1 MILDIFCLLSRFI
14 LHLQQKQKQ
23 NKKVMVRKL
32 RLKSGEVPVERII
45 MKKTKHKIIKAKI
58 KMRRNISKVRRVKI
72 EKLETRSCVNEKIQ
86 NKRGIRWW

>member
-1 MILDIFCLLSRFI
+1 MSAVKIHTTSTT
-14 LHLQQKQKQ
+14 KTKQ

-32 RLKSGEVPVERII
+32 RLKSGEEVPVERII
-45 MKKTKHKIIKAKI
+45 MKKTKHKIIKVKI

-86 NKRGIRWW
+86 NKREIRWW

>member
-32 RLKSGEVPVERII
+32 RLKSGEEVPVERII
-45 MKKTKHKIIKAKI
+45 MKKTKLKIIKVKI
-58 KMRRNISKVRRVKI
+58 KMRRNISK
-72 EKLETRSCVNEKIQ
+72 E
-86 NKRGIRWW
+86 G